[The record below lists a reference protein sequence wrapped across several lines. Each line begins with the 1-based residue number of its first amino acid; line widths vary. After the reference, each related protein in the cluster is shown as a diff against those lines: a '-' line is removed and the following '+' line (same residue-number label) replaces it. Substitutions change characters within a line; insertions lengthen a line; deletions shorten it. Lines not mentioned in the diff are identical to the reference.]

1 MSDPEPSDGDGQSEP
16 DQPRNGGGSLSR
28 LRTLLR
34 LLRRPR
40 GPRTSRETVDAL
52 VAVAA
57 LESPTPITP
66 QERFLIG
73 NILKVHER
81 HAADVMVPR
90 VDIVALDVDQPFAE
104 VVKCMV
110 EQEHSRVPVYR
121 ESLDDVIGYVHVKD
135 VLAPVAERRPA
146 RLERLLRKTLFVAP
160 SVPILDL
167 LVQMRQARTHIA
179 MVVDEFGGIDGLVT
193 IEDLIEE
200 IVGEIED
207 EHDVDA
213 APTLI
218 ERADGSLVADA
229 RIPIEVLEEQQ
240 GLRLRPE
247 GEEEPVDTL
256 GGLVFTLA
264 GRVPKRGEVIVHPDG
279 IEFEVLDADP
289 RRVKRL
295 RVRGLP
301 GMANGAGSGGKGA
314 ADA

>member
-1 MSDPEPSDGDGQSEP
+1 MTDSEPPSSDGQPP
-16 DQPRNGGGSLSR
+16 DPPVKNGGGSLAR

-40 GPRTSRETVDAL
+40 NRRAAEETRDAL
-52 VAVAA
+52 IAA
-57 LESPTPITP
+57 AELDSETPITP

-73 NILKVHER
+73 NILTVHER
-81 HAADVMVPR
+81 NAGDVMVRR

-110 EQEHSRVPVYR
+110 ENGHSRVPVYR
-121 ESLDDVIGYVHVKD
+121 ESLDDVIGFVHVKD
-135 VLAPVAERRPA
+135 VLAPVADRRPA
-146 RLERLLRKTLFVAP
+146 RLARLLRKVLFVAP
-160 SVPILDL
+160 SLPILDL

-207 EHDVDA
+207 EHDVA
-213 APTLI
+213 EPPTLI
-218 ERADGSLVADA
+218 ERPDGTVVADA
-229 RIPIEVLEEQQ
+229 RIPIEALEEQHAVR
-240 GLRLRPE
+240 LRLA
-247 GEEEPVDTL
+247 GEEESVDTL

-264 GRVPKRGEVIVHPDG
+264 GRVPKRGEIIAHPDG

-295 RVRGLP
+295 RVKGLP
-301 GMANGAGSGGKGA
+301 AANGGRRA

>member
-1 MSDPEPSDGDGQSEP
+1 MSDPEPPANDGQPEHH
-16 DQPRNGGGSLSR
+16 GGLSR
-28 LRTLLR
+28 LRLLLR

-40 GPRTSRETVDAL
+40 GAREAIDEL
-52 VAVAA
+52 IAA
-57 LESPTPITP
+57 AAAEGVSPITP
-66 QERFLIG
+66 HERFLIG
-73 NILKVHER
+73 NILKVHDR
-81 HAADVMVPR
+81 TAADVMVPR

-110 EQEHSRVPVYR
+110 EHGHSRVPVYR
-121 ESLDDVIGYVHVKD
+121 ETLDDAIGFIHVKD
-135 VLAPVAERRPA
+135 VLAPVADRRPA
-146 RLERLLRKTLFVAP
+146 KLSRLLRKVLFVAP

-207 EHDVDA
+207 EHDVA
-213 APTLI
+213 EAPTMI
-218 ERADGSLVADA
+218 ERPDGSVIADA
-229 RIPIEVLEEQQ
+229 RLPIAALEEQH
-240 GLRLRPE
+240 GTRLRPPGDQE
-247 GEEEPVDTL
+247 AVDTL

-264 GRVPKRGEVIVHPDG
+264 GRVPKRGEVIAHPDG

-301 GMANGAGSGGKGA
+301 AANAGKGIA
-314 ADA
+314 SA